1 MAKATVFLVI
11 FVELLSRLYCFAHAG
26 TVAEGSILKTSH
38 WIGTKQ
44 VTASNPSLFPN
55 CRSQVLS
62 LLALS
67 FCLFVLFFSCW
78 CLGITH
84 FMLLDYLLSCCSF
97 CLVVVVLL
105 LLFVF
110 VFVVVVVAFLC
121 VLMVH
126 SLDCLRENS
135 PACFEN
141 GYTFLYGYC

>member
-26 TVAEGSILKTSH
+26 TVAEGSIKPSH
-38 WIGTKQ
+38 WTGTKQ

-55 CRSQVLS
+55 CRSQVFS

-67 FCLFVLFFSCW
+67 FCLFVFSRW

-84 FMLLDYLLSCCSF
+84 LMLLDYLLSCCSF

-105 LLFVF
+105 LFFVLVFLLLLFCGPF
-110 VFVVVVVAFLC
+110 F
-121 VLMVH
+121 
-126 SLDCLRENS
+126 
-135 PACFEN
+135 
-141 GYTFLYGYC
+141 